1 MNHADHVA
9 LLAGGVAQGEG
20 GTWADL
26 GAGTGA
32 FTLALA
38 DLIGPHGVIH
48 AIDRDRASLAE
59 LRSAFV
65 SAVPQAELRVQAA
78 DFTRPLDLADLDGIV
93 MANSLHFVEDKTR
106 VLALVRGYL
115 KHGGRLIL
123 VEYDSDR
130 GNGWVP
136 PSFVRNLEGARERER
151 LCRYPKACDRSESVP
166 APDLFRFE
174 PRAVN
179 ALRRLRRHAPS
190 LGPALGFHR
199 RARHRGRHAL
209 LRRGSGLGGDP
220 GRDDDHGPR

>member
-1 MNHADHVA
+1 VKHADHVA
-9 LLAGGVAQGEG
+9 LLAGGVNQGEG

-38 DLIGPHGVIH
+38 DLIGPHGIIH

-65 SAVPQAELRVQAA
+65 SAVPVAELRVQAA
-78 DFTRPLDLADLDGIV
+78 DFTRRLDLADLDGIV

-123 VEYDSDR
+123 VEYDSDH
-130 GNGWVP
+130 GNTWVP
-136 PSFVRNLEGARERER
+136 HPLSFETWRDLASETGFIETRKLATVPS
-151 LCRYPKACDRSESVP
+151 
-166 APDLFRFE
+166 RF
-174 PRAVN
+174 
-179 ALRRLRRHAPS
+179 LRRIYSALSLAP
-190 LGPALGFHR
+190 
-199 RARHRGRHAL
+199 
-209 LRRGSGLGGDP
+209 
-220 GRDDDHGPR
+220 